1 MVRFTFIRVV
11 FCAVNSLVCRCSS
24 HYPKISIGEGQVAP
38 HKVCFISPEYWPLT
52 GGTGSYVYYLSNQL
66 LKNRYKVYVVTGAN
80 QAKDIQVNPQLD
92 VSFLKIPKTPII
104 KSFMLAAASNR
115 KLQSTRRTTNV
126 DIIHPQLPLT
136 PNFAVPP
143 NFGKALVCTVH
154 STWKGEAEAIRGEPY
169 SRLNAN
175 EKFLV
180 SFNWF
185 LRFFEEGMLARAR
198 KIIAV
203 SHFTKRELINYYKIP
218 AGKIQVIHNGV
229 DINKFKPAADKRKV
243 KAELGFNPDDIAI
256 VSVGRLYARKGLFT
270 LIESMPAVTKRF
282 PTAKFIISGKGQ
294 SDEMA
299 KLVAHAERLGVKG
312 KIVFT
317 GYTPD
322 RELPRLYQAADVFAF
337 STFYEHHPFAVLEA
351 LATGLPVVTT
361 TVGGIPE
368 TIDSGK
374 NGILVEPFNSKQ
386 FSDAILQLLDHPTE
400 AAEMGVKARRTVEQ
414 QLDWRIVVKDAMEVY
429 DEALSGV

>member
-1 MVRFTFIRVV
+1 MV
-11 FCAVNSLVCRCSS
+11 C
-24 HYPKISIGEGQVAP
+24 
-38 HKVCFISPEYWPLT
+38 KVCFISPEYWPLT
-52 GGTGSYVYYLSNQL
+52 GGTGAYVYYLSNEL
-66 LKNRYKVYVVTGAN
+66 LKNGYQIYIVTGSN
-80 QAKDIQVNPQLD
+80 QAQDIQVNPQLD
-92 VSFLKIPKTPII
+92 VSFLKIPKMPIV
-104 KSFMLAAASNR
+104 KSFMLAGSSYR
-115 KLQSTRRTTNV
+115 KLQSVCDTANI
-126 DIIHPQLPLT
+126 DITHPQLPLT

-143 NFGKALVCTVH
+143 NFGKTLVCTVH

-203 SHFTKRELINYYKIP
+203 SHFTKWELVNYYKIP
-218 AGKIQVIHNGV
+218 ESKIRVIHNGV
-229 DINKFKPAADKRKV
+229 DINKFKPAVDKRKV
-243 KAELGFNPDDIAI
+243 KAELGFNPDDLAI

-270 LIESMPAVTKRF
+270 LIESMPTIIKRF
-282 PTAKFIISGKGQ
+282 SNAKFIISGKGQ
-294 SDEMA
+294 SDEMK
-299 KLVAHAERLGVKG
+299 KLITYAEKLGVKNN
-312 KIVFT
+312 IIFT
-317 GYTPD
+317 GYYPD
-322 RELPRLYQAADVFAF
+322 KKLPKLYQAADVFAF

-374 NGILVEPFNSKQ
+374 NGFLVEPFNPQQ
-386 FSDAILQLLDHPTE
+386 FADKILYLLEHPAA
-400 AAEMGVKARRTVEQ
+400 AAEMGALARKTVEERF
-414 QLDWRIVVKDAMEVY
+414 DWHIVVKDAMKVY
-429 DEALSGV
+429 DEALS

>member
-1 MVRFTFIRVV
+1 MAR
-11 FCAVNSLVCRCSS
+11 
-24 HYPKISIGEGQVAP
+24 
-38 HKVCFISPEYWPLT
+38 KVCFISPEYWPLS
-52 GGTGSYVYYLSNQL
+52 GGTGAYVYYLSNEL
-66 LKNRYKVYVVTGAN
+66 LKNGYQIYVVTGSN
-80 QAKDIQVNPQLD
+80 QAKDIQVNPQLN
-92 VSFLKIPKTPII
+92 VSFLKIPKIPIV

-115 KLQSTRRTTNV
+115 KLQSVRDTANV

-185 LRFFEEGMLARAR
+185 LRFFEEGMLKRAR

-203 SHFTKRELINYYKIP
+203 SHFTKWELTNYYKIP
-218 AGKIQVIHNGV
+218 ESKIRVIHNGV
-229 DINKFKPAADKRKV
+229 DVNKFKPAADKRKV
-243 KAELGFNPDDIAI
+243 KEALGFNADDITI

-270 LIESMPAVTKRF
+270 LIESMPAVVKRF
-282 PTAKFIISGKGQ
+282 PNAKFIISGKGQ
-294 SDEMA
+294 SDEMH
-299 KLVAHAERLGVKG
+299 KLNAYADKLGVKG
-312 KIVFT
+312 NINFT
-317 GYTPD
+317 GYYPD
-322 RELPRLYQAADVFAF
+322 KKLPLLYQAADVFAF

-368 TIDSGK
+368 TIESGK
-374 NGILVEPFNSKQ
+374 NGLLVEPFNPRQ
-386 FSDAILQLLDHPTE
+386 FSEKILYLLEHPAE
-400 AAEMGVKARRTVEQ
+400 AAEMAAQARKTIVENY
-414 QLDWRIVVKDAMEVY
+414 DWRIVVKEAMEVY
-429 DEALSGV
+429 DEALS

>member
-1 MVRFTFIRVV
+1 MVR
-11 FCAVNSLVCRCSS
+11 
-24 HYPKISIGEGQVAP
+24 
-38 HKVCFISPEYWPLT
+38 KVCFISPEYWPLT
-52 GGTGSYVYYLSNQL
+52 GGTGAYVYYLSNEL
-66 LKNRYKVYVVTGAN
+66 LKNGYQIHVVTGSN
-80 QAKDIQVNPQLD
+80 QTQDIQVNPQLD
-92 VSFLKIPKTPII
+92 VSFLKIPKMPII
-104 KSFMLAAASNR
+104 KSFLLAANSNR
-115 KLQSTRRTTNV
+115 KLNTIRDSANI

-143 NFGKALVCTVH
+143 DFGKTLVCTVH

-169 SRLNAN
+169 SRVNAN

-203 SHFTKRELINYYKIP
+203 SHFTKWELTNYYKIP
-218 AGKIQVIHNGV
+218 AHKIQVIHNGV
-229 DINKFKPAADKRKV
+229 DIKKFQPAVNKRKV
-243 KAELGFNPDDIAI
+243 KVAMGLNPDDLAI

-270 LIESMPAVTKRF
+270 LIESMPDIIKKF
-282 PTAKFIISGKGQ
+282 SKAKFIISGKGQ
-294 SDEMA
+294 SDEMD
-299 KLVAHAERLGVKG
+299 KLNAHAERLGVRG
-312 KIVFT
+312 NIVFT

-322 RELPRLYQAADVFAF
+322 RELPKLYQAADVFAF

-374 NGILVEPFNSKQ
+374 NGFLVEPFNPKQ
-386 FSDAILQLLDHPTE
+386 FSEKILYLLEHPAG
-400 AAEMGVKARRTVEQ
+400 AAEMGVKARKTVVE
-414 QLDWRIVVKDAMEVY
+414 QLDWRIVVKDAMKVY
-429 DEALSGV
+429 DEALR